1 VSKTFGREITLAR
14 NSRGC
19 YILDTVKGCS
29 IVNSRPGGCYGECYA
44 ANIAKRYR
52 WDFGCPV
59 SRAFADEKS
68 KSVLIRQIQKAS
80 MPFIRIG
87 EMGDPSEDWENT
99 LSIVAQ
105 VSGYG
110 KQVVIITK
118 HWKPIPGALLPLLAG
133 VTVNTSVS
141 ALDSRCEVAYRLQQ
155 LDRLK
160 PWCNSVLRVVSC
172 RFNDA
177 SYEGR
182 QRKEIQDGLF
192 RRDPIDT
199 VFRPS
204 AKNEF
209 IERGVIHAESRRFLG
224 STMLAS
230 VRDEATHFGDCE
242 SCPDQCGI
250 NRAHRLSL
258 L

>member
-1 VSKTFGREITLAR
+1 MSKVFGSELTLAR

-29 IVNSRPGGCYGECYA
+29 IVNSRQGGCYGECYA

-52 WDFGCPV
+52 WEFGDPV
-59 SRAFADEKS
+59 SRKFQDEKS
-68 KSVLIRQIQKAS
+68 KTSLIRQIQKAT

-99 LSIVAQ
+99 LSIASQ
-105 VSGYG
+105 ISGYG
-110 KQVVIITK
+110 KQIVIITK
-118 HWKPIPGALLPLLAG
+118 HWKPIPRHLLPLLFG
-133 VTVNTSVS
+133 VTVNTSIS
-141 ALDSRCEVAYRLQQ
+141 ALDSRGEVAYRIAQFQ
-155 LDRLK
+155 KLK
-160 PWCNSVLRVVSC
+160 KWCNSVLRVVSC
-172 RFNDA
+172 RFNES

-182 QRKEIQDGLF
+182 QRAEIQDLLF
-192 RRDPIDT
+192 THNPIDT

-209 IERGVIHAESRRFLG
+209 IERGVIHVEPRKFLG
-224 STMLAS
+224 TVMLAS
-230 VRDEATHFGDCE
+230 VRDKAAHFGDCE

-250 NRAHRLSL
+250 NQTAQTSL
-258 L
+258 F